1 MPIVKN
7 IINAKCLKDVQK
19 VIYLK
24 VDIAENKYVL
34 VPPNCCSTV
43 SIVGA
48 KQSSLDK
55 LYVLNGTIISGRPL
69 YVDSTNLNGIWFS
82 GTLWMVGT
90 ISDLNEGKLAYGF
103 LHNDGEFGDCP
114 GEIESWTE
122 YYDSSWGINDELTM
136 ECDG

>member
-1 MPIVKN
+1 MDLVLPNMTPEI
-7 IINAKCLKDVQK
+7 
-19 VIYLK
+19 
-24 VDIAENKYVL
+24 KYFL

-69 YVDSTNLNGIWFS
+69 YVDSSNQHGIWFS
-82 GTLWMVGT
+82 GANWVVGT
-90 ISDLNEGKLAYGF
+90 ISSVNEGKITYGYI
-103 LHNDGEFGDCP
+103 HNDGESGKCP
-114 GEIESWTE
+114 GESESWNE
-122 YYDSSWGINDELTM
+122 YYDNSWNTNEEMTM